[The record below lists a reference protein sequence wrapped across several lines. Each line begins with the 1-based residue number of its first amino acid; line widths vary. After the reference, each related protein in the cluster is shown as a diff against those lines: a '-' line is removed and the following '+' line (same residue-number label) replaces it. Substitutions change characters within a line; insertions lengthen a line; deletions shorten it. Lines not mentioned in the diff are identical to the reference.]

1 MRPDFSNTE
10 IAFKHMTNKEL
21 KRAIFLFRFITKP
34 FWVSFGKAMLK
45 FAVFMRIPYGWAV
58 RWNIFKHFCGGTSI
72 ENCVPVIEKLATY
85 NCFSIPDYSAEGQN
99 GEHNFNS
106 VCAEI
111 KSSVNLAK
119 VNKSISF
126 GVFKFTGMVSI
137 ELLEKS
143 SAGHT
148 LKSEEQ
154 ESMNS
159 AFSRAEQIFQTASQ
173 ASIPVFVDAEETWI
187 QNAIDAMT
195 LSMMEKFNSTN
206 PVVFTTIQMYRTDGL
221 QQLSSLINQAKEKGF
236 IAGVKLVRGAYM
248 EKERDRAQKLGY
260 TSPIHP
266 TKTHTDKMFND
277 AVLLCLDNLK
287 HIHVCIATHNELSC
301 LLASEIME
309 EKGVDKGDKRVW
321 FAQLYGMSD
330 HITFNLANN
339 NYCVSKYLP
348 YGPVQKVMPY
358 LIRRAEE
365 NSSVA
370 DQSNREIENFRKELK
385 RRKVNPF

>member
-10 IAFKHMTNKEL
+10 IAFKHMSYKEL
-21 KRAIFLFRFITKP
+21 RRAIFLFRFITKP

-72 ENCVPVIEKLATY
+72 ENCVPLIEKLAIH
-85 NCFSIPDYSAEGQN
+85 NCFSILDYSAEGQD
-99 GEHNFNS
+99 GEDNFDA
-106 VCAEI
+106 VCNEI
-111 KSSVNLAK
+111 KGSVQLAK
-119 VNKSISF
+119 VNTSISF
-126 GVFKFTGMVSI
+126 GVFKFTGMISF

-148 LKSEEQ
+148 LNSQEQ
-154 ESMNS
+154 TSMNK
-159 AFSRAEQIFQTASQ
+159 AVSRADQIFQTASQ

-195 LSMMEKFNSTN
+195 LSMMEKHNTLS
-206 PVVFTTIQMYRTDGL
+206 PVVFTTIQMYRRDGL
-221 QQLSSLINQAKEKGF
+221 QQLMALIDLAKEKGF
-236 IAGVKLVRGAYM
+236 VAGVKLVRGAYM
-248 EKERDRAQKLGY
+248 EKERNRAQKLGY
-260 TSPIHP
+260 SSPIHS
-266 TKTHTDKMFND
+266 TKTNTDKMFNE
-277 AVLLCLDNLK
+277 AVKLCLHNLN

-301 LLASEIME
+301 LLVSEIME
-309 EKGVDKGDKRVW
+309 EQNIDKKDKRIW

-330 HITFNLANN
+330 HITFNLSNN

-370 DQSNREIENFRKELK
+370 AQSNREIENFKKELQ
-385 RRKVNPF
+385 RRKKLAS